1 MQVVQ
6 GPRART
12 YEPKL
17 ALICMLVDPTWLL
30 KRFFYCAQHLVMDLH
45 EALHNVC
52 KYACFLVFVELLI
65 IKTQCTVVP
74 LVIQSPLWVVMVAQV
89 SMVGKG
95 RALATSRAPKSTI
108 LLHF

>member
-6 GPRART
+6 GPRDRT

-17 ALICMLVDPTWLL
+17 ALICMLVDPTWVP
-30 KRFFYCAQHLVMDLH
+30 KRFLRCARHLVMVLH

-52 KYACFLVFVELLI
+52 KYARFLVFVELLV
-65 IKTQCTVVP
+65 IKTQCAVVP
-74 LVIQSPLWVVMVAQV
+74 SVIPSPTWVLMVAQV

-95 RALATSRAPKSTI
+95 HALDD
-108 LLHF
+108 F